1 MPSQVFHTG
10 PLEKVKH
17 PIEWAPLESG
27 LEAEDLLYTANNSYL
42 RRPQDPALRLAEDF
56 GKTSLQFEC
65 FLLGL
70 CTLFLLDSGAT
81 HSFLATRFCDAHGIR
96 YKRYRSHASLAN
108 GSSVPVVGILKD
120 AHLKISSFRCKET
133 LLVVDNPDY
142 DVVLGMDFLTAHDPT
157 VRLRKRLITLPVPG
171 GHTTVKCHQEESLP
185 KSTNPNIEICSM
197 SAFARSLQRADNT
210 VDLKNAILAAIVP
223 DSTGVGSDHPLISP
237 LLDEYS
243 DVFAT
248 EIPGGLPPERTGI
261 DGKPIQH
268 EIHTDPDVKPFAR
281 SPPPAYAKEMEAL
294 RDYLK
299 DFLAKNWISPS
310 LSPWAAP
317 VCSSPKR
324 WTL

>member
-1 MPSQVFHTG
+1 MKVPGRSVPLG
-10 PLEKVKH
+10 PRTKT
-17 PIEWAPLESG
+17 I
-27 LEAEDLLYTANNSYL
+27 
-42 RRPQDPALRLAEDF
+42 PAL
-56 GKTSLQFEC
+56 SEC
-65 FLLGL
+65 GSFNL
-70 CTLFLLDSGAT
+70 CTQ
-81 HSFLATRFCDAHGIR
+81 
-96 YKRYRSHASLAN
+96 
-108 GSSVPVVGILKD
+108 SVP
-120 AHLKISSFRCKET
+120 F
-133 LLVVDNPDY
+133 
-142 DVVLGMDFLTAHDPT
+142 
-157 VRLRKRLITLPVPG
+157 
-171 GHTTVKCHQEESLP
+171 
-185 KSTNPNIEICSM
+185 
-197 SAFARSLQRADNT
+197 
-210 VDLKNAILAAIVP
+210 AILAAIVP